1 VRQAWLDFAA
11 ALAEVAA
18 DFHAWEELRRLRGA
32 AATRRQAIDLVRRVQ
47 SPRDLKTAAFEAA
60 NEARRLLG
68 CQRASVVIR
77 RGGRW
82 RLVAASG
89 VDRVERSTDFAR
101 RSEELARDV
110 ARWGEAID
118 YSTQPAA
125 SPLAA
130 RDADLPPRL
139 QDAIEKHIDHSHAR
153 RLVAAP
159 LTFPSG
165 PLSSAPQSFP
175 SGPLPSAGRAGEGR
189 RTTVDAVVLAER
201 FDSAGDDAFRDQVVE
216 IADLCAPALA
226 RAAELDRFPVRTL
239 LRWSDRWQTIR
250 EPRRGARALVIAAT
264 IAAVAAALALIP
276 ADFDVEAPA
285 TLAAAVE
292 RQVFATATGAVAE
305 VRVSHGDM
313 VELGQ
318 TLIVLRDPELALKL
332 QEVRGEIDATRKRLE
347 AIAVARTE
355 RTLREDQ
362 DDQRLPLSAEQRELE
377 EQLATLQLQ
386 AKLLEARRNDLEIR
400 SPVAGQVLTR
410 DVHSLLA
417 SRPVE
422 RGQVLLTIADS
433 SAGWELRADVPQ
445 RKIGHVVAA
454 RQEQSESLAAD
465 YRLAGDVSRSYPGRV
480 VAVSAAAPLD
490 ADGLQDDAAP
500 VEVRIALV
508 GDPPPAARSGM
519 TANVRIHCGRRS
531 LAYVW
536 LHDPAATLYRWFT
549 F

>member
-1 VRQAWLDFAA
+1 LTPYSRK
-11 ALAEVAA
+11 
-18 DFHAWEELRRLRGA
+18 
-32 AATRRQAIDLVRRVQ
+32 RRQEPEIVL
-47 SPRDLKTAAFEAA
+47 
-60 NEARRLLG
+60 
-68 CQRASVVIR
+68 
-77 RGGRW
+77 
-82 RLVAASG
+82 
-89 VDRVERSTDFAR
+89 
-101 RSEELARDV
+101 
-110 ARWGEAID
+110 
-118 YSTQPAA
+118 
-125 SPLAA
+125 
-130 RDADLPPRL
+130 
-139 QDAIEKHIDHSHAR
+139 
-153 RLVAAP
+153 
-159 LTFPSG
+159 
-165 PLSSAPQSFP
+165 
-175 SGPLPSAGRAGEGR
+175 
-189 RTTVDAVVLAER
+189 LAER

-216 IADLCAPALA
+216 IADLCAQALA

-239 LRWSDRWQTIR
+239 LRLSDRWQALR
-250 EPRRGARALVIAAT
+250 EPRRGARALAIAAT
-264 IAAVAAALALIP
+264 IAAVVAALALLP

-305 VRVSHGDM
+305 VRVAHGDM

-377 EQLATLQLQ
+377 ERLATLQLQ
-386 AKLLEARRNDLEIR
+386 AKLLEARRKDLEIR

-410 DVHSLLA
+410 DVQSLLA

-454 RQEQSESLAAD
+454 RQEQSEPLAAD

-490 ADGLQDDAAP
+490 ADGLQDDDAP

-519 TANVRIHCGRRS
+519 TANVRIHCGSRS

-536 LHDPAATLYRWFT
+536 LHDPAATIYRWFT